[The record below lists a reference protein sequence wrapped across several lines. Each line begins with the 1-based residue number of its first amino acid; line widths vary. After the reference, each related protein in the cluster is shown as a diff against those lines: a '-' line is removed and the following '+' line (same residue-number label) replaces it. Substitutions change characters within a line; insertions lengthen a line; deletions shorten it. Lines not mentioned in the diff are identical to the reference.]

1 MYPKVKMKA
10 VLFCRVSSKEQEE
23 TGFSLPAQEKLL
35 KSYAQKKDFN
45 VSKIFLVS
53 ESASGRKQRAVFSTM
68 MGYVSK
74 NNIKII
80 ICEKVDRLTRNFKDA
95 VSIDDWLE
103 EDEERQ
109 VHLVKDSLVL
119 HKNSRSQEKLNWGIR
134 ILFAKNHIDN
144 LSEEVKKG
152 QKEKLR
158 QGWLPTK
165 PPIGY
170 KTVGEQG
177 HKIHVVD
184 KEMATFV
191 KKMFDLYASGNYSLN
206 SLTEVLYKEGLRNDN
221 GSKVVKSRIH
231 YLLTEPFYIG
241 KNRWNDELYDGKQ
254 ETFIDRETFNR
265 VQKILTS
272 KSTPTYSKHNFLF
285 KGLIKCKECTGL
297 ITWEIQK
304 GIIYGHCNHYR
315 NCSQK
320 TWVKED
326 EVEEQILKV
335 FVGLQIKNKRMMEWI
350 RKALLDSHKD
360 EIEYRT
366 SAMEELNKRQERLKQ
381 QLDRLYDDKVSGEVK
396 EDFYKRKFRQY
407 SHELEYVTESITNHN
422 QKGIKY
428 FELGMKIYDFSQRA
442 KNVYIEKKEKGLLEE
457 QKKSIRFVF
466 DSLTLNEGEL
476 NYTYTKAFELL
487 SKAVIA
493 TNRSKMVDLEKIDGK
508 ISEPLKNF
516 NRSDKTGDLE
526 RQRPNWLARWDDFR
540 TYYST

>member
-297 ITWEIQK
+297 ITWEMQK

-526 RQRPNWLARWDDFR
+526 RQRPNWLARWDYFR
-540 TYYST
+540 TSFF